1 MKLNFIRPLFL
12 TLAVATTAPIAA
24 IAQSPEGLSRDAQ
37 AQMLGKLWVDT
48 CAKHFPNPEAL
59 RSAAKSFNFQQDP
72 PYAAELLAGKGGT
85 VWDAS
90 IGNFAQFSVVLL
102 NDGSC
107 KVLARR
113 ASSGPVVAVFEK
125 VLQDIRTPGVSVE
138 RVVDREVGQSGQKFR
153 QIAYFLSR
161 TGADNGWAFVATVS
175 ESENVPIQAT
185 ISTSRSQK
193 P

>member
-1 MKLNFIRPLFL
+1 M
-12 TLAVATTAPIAA
+12 LAATAITPVAA

-37 AQMLGKLWVDT
+37 AQMMAKLWGDT
-48 CAKHFPNPEAL
+48 CAKHFPNPDAL
-59 RSAAKSFNFQQDP
+59 RSAAKSFQFQQDP
-72 PYAAELLAGKGGT
+72 PYAAELLAGKSGT

-90 IGNFAQFSVVLL
+90 IGALAQFSLVLL

-113 ASSGPVVAVFEK
+113 AASGPVVAVFEK
-125 VLQDIRTPGVSVE
+125 VLQNIRTPGVSVD
-138 RVVDREVGQSGQKFR
+138 RVLDGEVYQAGQKFR

-175 ESENVPIQAT
+175 DSENVPIQAT
-185 ISTSRSQK
+185 ISTSRSKK

>member
-1 MKLNFIRPLFL
+1 MKLKFFRSLFL
-12 TLAVATTAPIAA
+12 MLAATAITPVAA

-37 AQMLGKLWVDT
+37 AQMMAKLWVDT
-48 CAKHFPNPEAL
+48 CAKHFPNPDAL
-59 RSAAKSFNFQQDP
+59 RNAAKSFQFQQDP
-72 PYAAELLAGKGGT
+72 PYAAELLAGKSGT

-90 IGNFAQFSVVLL
+90 IGTLAQFSVVLL

-113 ASSGPVVAVFEK
+113 AASGRVVAVFEN
-125 VLQDIRTPGVSVE
+125 VLQTIKIPGVSVD
-138 RVVDREVGQSGQKFR
+138 RVLDGEVDQSGQKFR

-161 TGADNGWAFVATVS
+161 TGADNGWAFIATVS
-175 ESENVPIQAT
+175 DSENVPIQAT
-185 ISTSRSQK
+185 ISTSRSKK